1 VYFPH
6 TVLEVFFNLSKQFS
20 TERGRGEVP
29 REAHNLQTPVRF
41 RAPQQLRTK
50 DLTICQV
57 FCYTVGR
64 MQCVILA
71 AGKGTRLRPLTDNI
85 PKPLVKVAGK
95 TLLDHI
101 VEVLPTAVNELI
113 IVTGYLE
120 EHIKEHCGEEFHGR
134 KVTYVHQAEQ
144 KGTGHALWLCK
155 DLIKGR
161 FLFMFADDLHGSQD
175 IARATS
181 YTRSMLTLTTNNPER
196 FGIVVRHPDGTLAE
210 MIEKPEHPPSN
221 LASTGVMV
229 LDEHI
234 FDYELK
240 VEKNGEYYLT
250 DVIEEYAKDYP
261 IAVVE
266 QDLWI
271 PIGYPEDI
279 EKAERI
285 LNTLSGNGRVKNY

>member
-1 VYFPH
+1 
-6 TVLEVFFNLSKQFS
+6 
-20 TERGRGEVP
+20 
-29 REAHNLQTPVRF
+29 
-41 RAPQQLRTK
+41 
-50 DLTICQV
+50 
-57 FCYTVGR
+57 

-71 AGKGTRLRPLTDNI
+71 AGKGTRLRPLTDDV

-101 VEVLPTAVNELI
+101 VEALPTAIDELI
-113 IVTGYLE
+113 IVTGYLSDK
-120 EHIKEHCGEEFHGR
+120 IKKHCGEEFHGR
-134 KVTYVHQAEQ
+134 RVTYVHQAEQ

-161 FLFMFADDLHGSQD
+161 FLFMFADDLHGAND

-181 YTRSMLTLTTNNPER
+181 YTRSMLTLTTNTPER

-210 MIEKPEHPPSN
+210 IIEKPEHPPSN

-234 FDYELK
+234 FDYKLK
-240 VEKNGEYYLT
+240 VEKGGEYYLT
-250 DVIEEYAKDYP
+250 DVIAEYAKDYP

-266 QDLWI
+266 QQLWI

-279 EKAERI
+279 EAAEKI
-285 LNTLSGNGRVKNY
+285 LSTFS